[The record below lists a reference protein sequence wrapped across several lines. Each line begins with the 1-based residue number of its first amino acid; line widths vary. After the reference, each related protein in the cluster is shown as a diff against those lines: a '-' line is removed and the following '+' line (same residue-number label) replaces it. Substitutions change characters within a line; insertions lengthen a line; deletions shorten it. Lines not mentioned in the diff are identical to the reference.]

1 MKNKWLHIFTIVA
14 FTQILPCV
22 LFGQTW
28 KFIKEKDG
36 IQLYSRRDADKGLK
50 IFKGVGEIE
59 ASADKV
65 YGLLEDVNHTEWWTK
80 EVSQIKILQYEKDK
94 QAQCYLVYSL
104 PWPFLDRDLCVNVTA
119 TINRSTGERKL
130 TSLPLFG
137 VTPERDGLVRIKEYM
152 EEWIIRPIDKN
163 RSHVEFE
170 FYLNPGNNLPAWL
183 INMVLGDAPI
193 HMIKSVRKYMK

>member
-1 MKNKWLHIFTIVA
+1 MKNKRIYIFLIVLI
-14 FTQILPCV
+14 TL
-22 LFGQTW
+22 LFPGQLCAQNW

-36 IQLYSRRDADKGLK
+36 IQLYSRREVSKGLK
-50 IFKGVGEIE
+50 IFKGVAEIE

-65 YGLLEDVNHTEWWTK
+65 YGFLEDVNHTEWWTK
-80 EVSQIKILQYEKDK
+80 EVTQKEVLHYEKDK

-104 PWPFLDRDLCVNVTA
+104 PWPFLDRDLCLNVTA
-119 TINRSTGERKL
+119 TVNRSTGERKL
-130 TSLPLFG
+130 TSLPLSG
-137 VTPERDGLVRIKEYM
+137 VTPERDGLVRIKEYK
-152 EEWIIRPIDKN
+152 EEWIIRPIDNN

-193 HMIKSVRKYMK
+193 HMIKSVRKHVK